1 MRRYFPPMTQSD
13 DPDRA
18 HEAGAAPALAAE
30 EESDEAAEKAARRQ
44 PSTNLPRYPVRQDPL
59 LTTDPNK
66 IEDPSKR
73 AWAETRLRRINRWR
87 RPLTRKRDRARAW
100 LNMLFVDHG
109 FIRAVYPNIWQVTPL
124 MWRSA
129 QPLPHHIRRFAEAG
143 GRTVVTLRGGQMFG
157 SLPLEAEAC
166 ARYGL
171 DFQTIVL
178 RSRDLPPAHEML
190 RIIDA
195 LREIETPVL
204 FHCKS
209 GADRAGFM
217 AALWLLEREG
227 ATLEEARGQ
236 LSLRYGHIRAS
247 KTGILDFFFQ
257 RFAEETAPG
266 QPAEGMALR
275 DWVAERY
282 DRDALRE
289 SFRPPAFGTLIT
301 DVLLRRE

>member
-1 MRRYFPPMTQSD
+1 MATGERPT
-13 DPDRA
+13 
-18 HEAGAAPALAAE
+18 AAE
-30 EESDEAAEKAARRQ
+30 GPAGRRAADKAARRQ
-44 PSTNLPRYPVRQDPL
+44 VSADMPSYPVREDPL
-59 LTTDPNK
+59 LHTDPDT
-66 IEDPSKR
+66 IEDPAQR

-87 RPLTRKRDRARAW
+87 RPLTRKRDRLRAW
-100 LNMLFVDHG
+100 LNMLFIDHG
-109 FIRAVYPNIWQVTPL
+109 FIRAIYPNFWQVTPS

-166 ARYGL
+166 AAHGL
-171 DFQTIVL
+171 DFKTIVL
-178 RSRDLPPAHEML
+178 RSRDLPPQDEL
-190 RIIDA
+190 LGVIDA
-195 LREIETPVL
+195 LETIETPVL

-217 AALWLLEREG
+217 AALWLLVREG
-227 ATLEEARGQ
+227 AGIEAAQEQ

-247 KTGILDFFFQ
+247 KTGILDFFFR

-266 QPAEGMALR
+266 GPAAGLGLR

-282 DRDALRE
+282 DRDTMRDA
-289 SFRPPAFGTLIT
+289 FRPPAIGTLVT